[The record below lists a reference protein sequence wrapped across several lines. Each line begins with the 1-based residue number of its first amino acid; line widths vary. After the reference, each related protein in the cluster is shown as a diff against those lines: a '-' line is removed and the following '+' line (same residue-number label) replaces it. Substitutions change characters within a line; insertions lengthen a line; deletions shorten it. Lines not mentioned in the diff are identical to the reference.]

1 VLQSFLPDRIRSQ
14 YNLRPSAHGKEL
26 INKSSQLNDR
36 NVLVRM
42 LYKTDIKLKL
52 FWTNHKLPIV
62 M

>member
-1 VLQSFLPDRIRSQ
+1 VDGGRRS
-14 YNLRPSAHGKEL
+14 SAHSKEL
-26 INKSSQLNDR
+26 INKSSQLNDG
-36 NVLVRM
+36 NFLIRM